1 MSEDEF
7 VFKPCIQPGTG
18 ASGPV
23 NVFGQH
29 NFVVLRKI
37 AENPGVDLTWLRQ
50 HLTLSDTRVLEVVN
64 KLMFE
69 GHVEEM
75 ATDCLMVTP
84 QGKAVL
90 EKL

>member
-1 MSEDEF
+1 MIALFRRLFSKAPPPQVPAKD
-7 VFKPCIQPGTG
+7 PMD
-18 ASGPV
+18 
-23 NVFGQH
+23 

-37 AENPGVDLTWLRQ
+37 AENPGIDVSWLRL

-69 GHVEEM
+69 GYIEEM
-75 ATDCLMVTP
+75 ATDLLVATSK
-84 QGKAVL
+84 GLDLL

>member
-1 MSEDEF
+1 MSQEPF
-7 VFKPCIQPGTG
+7 KFKPCIPPGTG

-23 NVFGQH
+23 NAFGQH

-37 AENPGVDLTWLRQ
+37 AENPGIDVSWLRL

-69 GHVEEM
+69 GYIEEM
-75 ATDCLMVTP
+75 ATDLLVATSK
-84 QGKAVL
+84 GLDLL